1 MKYIALMTQT
11 MPAIFF
17 GHGSP
22 VNALARNR
30 YTEGWAAVGTDIP
43 RPRAI
48 VSVSAH
54 WYRPGVAVTAMPDPP
69 TIHDFGGF
77 PRELH
82 EFQYPARGDPGL
94 ARRVQAL
101 LGPLPD
107 EGILVIGAGN
117 IVHNL
122 RAWTRGSPS
131 MEPYDWA
138 VRFERKARDLM
149 LAGD

>member
-1 MKYIALMTQT
+1 MTT

-22 VNALARNR
+22 VNAITRNA
-30 YTEGWAAVGTDIP
+30 YTEAWAAIGRVLP

-54 WYRPGVAVTAMPDPP
+54 WYRPGVAVTAMPTPP

-82 EFQYPARGDPGL
+82 EFQSCK
-94 ARRVQAL
+94 L
-101 LGPLPD
+101 LC
-107 EGILVIGAGN
+107 
-117 IVHNL
+117 
-122 RAWTRGSPS
+122 
-131 MEPYDWA
+131 
-138 VRFERKARDLM
+138 
-149 LAGD
+149 